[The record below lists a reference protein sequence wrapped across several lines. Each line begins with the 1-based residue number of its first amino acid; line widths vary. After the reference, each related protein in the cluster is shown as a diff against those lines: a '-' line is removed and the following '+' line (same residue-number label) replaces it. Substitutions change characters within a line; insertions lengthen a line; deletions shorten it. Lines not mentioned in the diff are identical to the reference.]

1 MSKNYYETLGVDKNA
16 SADEIKSAY
25 RKLAKKYHPD
35 LNKTPEAAAKFKEV
49 NEAYEVLGDETK
61 KSNYD
66 KYGSASGPNPN
77 DFFGGGSGSAGAGGF
92 GGGFSGFGGFEDIFN
107 MFSGFGGGQTQRSS
121 ATVGNTITMKL
132 NLKFEEAVFG
142 VKKNISLVRT
152 ETCSYCGGTGA
163 KNGSDYITCPDCG
176 GSGQLRYEQ
185 NTIFGKMVNVGACKK
200 CGGTGRVIKD
210 KCEHCNGK
218 GVSRNNSTISV
229 NIPAGI
235 DDGQVITL
243 HGYGDAGLHGGPN
256 GDLQILVSVE
266 KHKMLVRDG
275 FDIKLD
281 LPVPFLTALLGG
293 EIVIPSLEGKLE
305 LTIPENTQ
313 PNTILKLKGKGV
325 KHLNKNAHGDMLI
338 KVCVEMPKSVD
349 KKSKE
354 KFKELA
360 SSFSNTSYEQ
370 YNKYLDKLK
379 SV

>member
-1 MSKNYYETLGVDKNA
+1 MANNYYETLGVDKNA

-61 KSNYD
+61 KANYD
-66 KYGSASGPNPN
+66 KYGSATGPNPN
-77 DFFGGGSGSAGAGGF
+77 DFFGGNAGAGGF
-92 GGGFSGFGGFEDIFN
+92 GGSGFSGFGGFEDIFN
-107 MFSGFGGGQTQRSS
+107 MFSGFGGGAAPRGNG
-121 ATVGNTITMKL
+121 ATVGNSITMKI

-142 VKKNISLVRT
+142 VKKSINLVRT
-152 ETCSYCGGTGA
+152 ETCSHCGGTGA
-163 KNGSDYITCPDCG
+163 KNGSDFVTCPDCG

-185 NTIFGKMVNVGACKK
+185 NTIFGRMVNVGACKK
-200 CGGTGRVIKD
+200 CSGTGKIIKD
-210 KCEHCNGK
+210 KCEYCNGK
-218 GVSRNNSTISV
+218 GVARNNSNISV

-243 HGYGDAGLHGGPN
+243 RGYGDAGLRGGPS
-256 GDLQILVSVE
+256 GDLQIIVSVE
-266 KHKMLVRDG
+266 KHKLLVRDE

-293 EIVIPSLEGKLE
+293 KIIIPSLEGKLE

-325 KHLNKNAHGDMLI
+325 KYLNKNGHGDMLI
-338 KVCVEMPKSVD
+338 KVCVEMPKSLD
-349 KKSKE
+349 KKTKE

-360 SSFSNTSYEQ
+360 DATNNNAYDQ
-370 YNKYLDKLK
+370 YNKYLEKMK
-379 SV
+379 SI